1 MIGLVFGMAAKND
14 EKEGL
19 FMQQHATRDFM

>member
-1 MIGLVFGMAAKND
+1 MIGLLFAMTAKND

-19 FMQQHATRDFM
+19 FMQQHATRVFV